1 MLIWKVSRKQKWLPT
16 PAIPPFGRTR
26 DPFGVLDHNDEVLA
40 RKPLLSSL
48 WILYILVQPCP
59 MQALSLGLPKTYE
72 LIILNLMR
80 IINEIATVTLEVQS
94 KKLFRHQILRN
105 QVFRIF

>member
-1 MLIWKVSRKQKWLPT
+1 
-16 PAIPPFGRTR
+16 
-26 DPFGVLDHNDEVLA
+26 
-40 RKPLLSSL
+40 
-48 WILYILVQPCP
+48 